1 MTGCEDIGFEPDR
14 ATPRLDGLCL
24 AGGLAAG
31 VFSFALLPSPDGVFA
46 LLFAALTA
54 WVVRS
59 DIRDFIIPDTASA
72 GLAALGLFRTWVCAP
87 DAERVEATIAALTC
101 GLCALALMAAL
112 QTAYRL
118 WRGHEGLGLGD
129 VKLAGAC
136 AVWLDPAA
144 AATTLEI
151 AALAGLLILLVVGWR
166 RGGLEEGQPLP
177 FGAVLAPAAFLVFC
191 AGGAPA

>member
-1 MTGCEDIGFEPDR
+1 MTGCEDIGFEPER
-14 ATPRLDGLCL
+14 ATPGLDVSCL
-24 AGGLAAG
+24 AGCLAAG
-31 VFSFALLPSPDGVFA
+31 AGSLVLLPSPDGAFA
-46 LLFAALTA
+46 LLFAVLTA

-59 DIRDFIIPDTASA
+59 DIRDFLIPDMASA
-72 GLAALGLFRTWVCAP
+72 GLVALSLLRAWVFAP
-87 DAERVEATIAALTC
+87 EPERVEAMIAALTC

-136 AVWLDPAA
+136 AAWLDPAA
-144 AATTLEI
+144 AATALEI
-151 AALAGLLILLVVGWR
+151 AALAGLLILLIVGWR

-191 AGGAPA
+191 TGGAPA

>member
-1 MTGCEDIGFEPDR
+1 MTGCEEIGSDGEC
-14 ATPRLDGLCL
+14 ATPRLDVSCL

-31 VFSFALLPSPDGVFA
+31 VLSFALLPSPDGAFA
-46 LLFAALTA
+46 LLFAVLTA
-54 WVVRS
+54 WVVHS
-59 DIRDFIIPDTASA
+59 DIRDFLIPDTASA
-72 GLAALGLFRTWVCAP
+72 GLAALGLLRAWVFAP
-87 DAERVEATIAALTC
+87 EPERVEAMIAALTC

-144 AATTLEI
+144 AATTLEN
-151 AALAGLLILLVVGWR
+151 AALAGLLILLVGGWR
-166 RGGLEEGQPLP
+166 RGGLEEGRPLP